1 MTNSP
6 QVQLVDLFD
15 RPCGSAEKL
24 AAHRQPLLH
33 RAFSVFLY
41 HEDALLLQQRAWQK
55 YHCGGL
61 WANTCCSHPQPGEA
75 LPAAAALF
83 TIIPLPTAFTN
94 MNTIISSWA
103 AGMARRNRIRRKLRR
118 WPGCRQKNWRRTF
131 WPARRVM
138 RPGSIR
144 RRRSSSPGWQNRQR
158 TDLRRGK
165 SSAQAAEP
173 ISQQSWFA
181 ALQSGG

>member
-75 LPAAAALF
+75 LPAAAHRRLREELA
-83 TIIPLPTAFTN
+83 IDCPLTEIGSFVYYHPFANGLYEYEYDHIFVGSWHGTAQ
-94 MNTIISSWA
+94 
-103 AGMARRNRIRRKLRR
+103 
-118 WPGCRQKNWRRTF
+118 PDPQ
-131 WPARRVM
+131 
-138 RPGSIR
+138 
-144 RRRSSSPGWQNRQR
+144 
-158 TDLRRGK
+158 
-165 SSAQAAEP
+165 
-173 ISQQSWFA
+173 
-181 ALQSGG
+181 

>member
-75 LPAAAALF
+75 LPAAAHRRLREELAIDCPLTEIGSFVYYHPFANGLYEYEYDHIFVGSWHGTAQPNPQEIAALAW
-83 TIIPLPTAFTN
+83 LPAEEL
-94 MNTIISSWA
+94 A
-103 AGMARRNRIRRKLRR
+103 ADLLAR
-118 WPGCRQKNWRRTF
+118 
-131 WPARRVM
+131 PARYA
-138 RPGSIR
+138 P
-144 RRRSSSPGWQNRQR
+144 WFH
-158 TDLRRGK
+158 T
-165 SSAQAAEP
+165 AAPLVLAWLAE
-173 ISQQSWFA
+173 QTKD
-181 ALQSGG
+181 